1 MNLIRVGFERPLQTD
16 SHICDPICAQK
27 VVLPLEWV
35 IDEWGAG
42 LTLER
47 QEILKVTHSHD
58 NTQGSGIW
66 ARENWSWWQ
75 RWA

>member
-47 QEILKVTHSHD
+47 
-58 NTQGSGIW
+58 
-66 ARENWSWWQ
+66 
-75 RWA
+75 